1 MIMINPWLTIWS
13 MLAMP
18 LIPVVVRFF
27 GREIFRFSRETQE
40 QLSAL
45 SAFVLENL
53 SGIRVVQAY
62 AQEQNQIRRFEAISS
77 GYRGKT
83 MWLATLWGIFW
94 PLMQVMAGLAATVVL
109 WLGGRQVL
117 QGTMTLGEYVAFI
130 TVVTEPGSPN
140 PALGQDFAAEL
151 LVKTVSALRG

>member
-1 MIMINPWLTIWS
+1 ECVAHEVWLVFSLILMSTINPWLTIWS

-53 SGIRVVQAY
+53 SGFRVVQAY
-62 AQEQNQIRRFEAISS
+62 AQKQNQIRRFEEISS

-94 PLMQVMAGLAATVVL
+94 PLMQVMGA
-109 WLGGRQVL
+109 LGGSSSR
-117 QGTMTLGEYVAFI
+117 G
-130 TVVTEPGSPN
+130 
-140 PALGQDFAAEL
+140 AAW
-151 LVKTVSALRG
+151 A